1 MKPLNSV
8 LSNLK
13 LRGSWG
19 NIGNQS
25 ITPYAYIPG
34 MDAEQAYWTVSGIKV
49 TTLKPAA
56 LVSNSFTWEKVTTID
71 VGFDLGLLDNRLNMV
86 FDWYRRDT
94 KGMLAPGSEL
104 PGVLGA
110 SAPLQNTADLRSKG
124 WEISVDWNDQI
135 GKVKYSIGFNLYD
148 AKTKITKYNNET
160 GLFGKDKND
169 NETYRVGMELGEIWG
184 YVTDRLYTVDDFDA
198 DGKLKPGIAKVEGYN
213 PNPGDILYNDLDGN
227 DIINSGTSTTK
238 DPGDRKIIGNNTRR
252 YQYGIHGS
260 ASWNGFS
267 LLFLLQGVGKRDLWV
282 MNDLFYPHY
291 DAWTTVYDSQLNYW
305 TPENT
310 NSYFPRIYE
319 KAAGNTDANTRVQ
332 TRYLQDGSY
341 LSIRNI
347 TLSYN
352 FPSKWMSKI
361 GVNNLA
367 VFFSGENLYTFDHL
381 PKGLDPERSVTD
393 DLGQRGFTYPYM
405 RQYSFGI
412 NLSF

>member
-1 MKPLNSV
+1 
-8 LSNLK
+8 
-13 LRGSWG
+13 
-19 NIGNQS
+19 
-25 ITPYAYIPG
+25 
-34 MDAEQAYWTVSGIKV
+34 
-49 TTLKPAA
+49 
-56 LVSNSFTWEKVTTID
+56 
-71 VGFDLGLLDNRLNMV
+71 
-86 FDWYRRDT
+86 
-94 KGMLAPGSEL
+94 MLAPGSEL

-213 PNPGDILYNDLDGN
+213 PNPGDILYKDLDGN

-267 LLFLLQGVGKRDLWV
+267 LSFLLQGVGKRDLWV

-319 KAAGNTDANTRVQ
+319 KAAEIGRASCRERVF
-332 TRYLQDGSY
+332 R
-341 LSIRNI
+341 
-347 TLSYN
+347 
-352 FPSKWMSKI
+352 
-361 GVNNLA
+361 A
-367 VFFSGENLYTFDHL
+367 V
-381 PKGLDPERSVTD
+381 
-393 DLGQRGFTYPYM
+393 
-405 RQYSFGI
+405 
-412 NLSF
+412 